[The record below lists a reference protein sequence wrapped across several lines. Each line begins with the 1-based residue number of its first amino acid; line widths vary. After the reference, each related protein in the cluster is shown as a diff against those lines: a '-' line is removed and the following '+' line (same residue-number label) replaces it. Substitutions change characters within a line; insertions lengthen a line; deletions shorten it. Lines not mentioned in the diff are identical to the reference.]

1 MKMGPFQLP
10 KKKSRQN
17 GSSCSGRISQRARE
31 HRESISNQ
39 NGSSGEGESG
49 EESNLKKGAGKKEHH
64 RRSSTATTPNKKKTS
79 PTVNIANSNL
89 VSTSRR
95 PSMPQLTTTKPTSR
109 KLSVSVANKG
119 GWYSYADQ
127 GSSATPTITTKS
139 NACSMPNSPGLSAA
153 ITRSRKQAPNSSP
166 HNHHH
171 MVVNNRKNSL
181 GNTATTNLITPQQH
195 VDRES
200 NALAADKGK

>member
-10 KKKSRQN
+10 KKKYRQN
-17 GSSCSGRISQRARE
+17 VSSCSGRISQHARE
-31 HRESISNQ
+31 HRESTNNQ
-39 NGSSGEGESG
+39 TGSSGEGESG
-49 EESNLKKGAGKKEHH
+49 EENSLKKGAGKKEYH
-64 RRSSTATTPNKKKTS
+64 RRSSTATTPKKKNS
-79 PTVNIANSNL
+79 PTGNSANSNL

-95 PSMPQLTTTKPTSR
+95 PSMPQLTTAKPTSR

-119 GWYSYADQ
+119 GWHSYADQ

-166 HNHHH
+166 HHHIA
-171 MVVNNRKNSL
+171 VNGRKNSL
-181 GNTATTNLITPQQH
+181 GNTATTNIITPQQH

-200 NALAADKGK
+200 NAPACDKGE